1 MRRAV
6 AEDASGRILLGRIA
20 GAHGLKGEV
29 LIQSFAKVPESIAV
43 YGPLSDAEGGKTV
56 TITHAKPT
64 AKGVL
69 ARLAGVGDRTAAEA
83 LTGME
88 LYVARARLPPP
99 AEDEFYHADLIG
111 MLAVDLEGRVL
122 GQISAV
128 HNFGAGDLIEIRLAG
143 SGKTELVPFTAATV
157 PTLDVTAG
165 RAVVVMPPVHPA
177 PPATDE

>member
-20 GAHGLKGEV
+20 SAHGLKGEV
-29 LIQSFAKVPESIAV
+29 LIQSFAKVPESIAA

-56 TITHAKPT
+56 TITHAKPMG
-64 AKGVL
+64 KGVL
-69 ARLAGVGDRTAAEA
+69 ARLAGIGDRTAAEA
-83 LTGME
+83 LAGME

-122 GQISAV
+122 GHISAV

-143 SGKTELVPFTAATV
+143 SGKTELVAFTAATV

-177 PPATDE
+177 PPTTD